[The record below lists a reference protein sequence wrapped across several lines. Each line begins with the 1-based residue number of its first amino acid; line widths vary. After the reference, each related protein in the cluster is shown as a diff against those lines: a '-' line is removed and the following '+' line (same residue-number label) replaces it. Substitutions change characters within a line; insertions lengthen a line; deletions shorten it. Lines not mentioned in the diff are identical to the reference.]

1 MNSATPFVSPSIT
14 SDVDGEPVVAVVQP
28 PVPVADVSTTYE
40 TTGIPPVFAGASHE
54 KDNRPL
60 PVEMEILVGAVASVA
75 GVTTDIALGKPL
87 PTEFEAMTRKMYV
100 VPLERPVA
108 MNDVAI
114 VVVTVVQEVPPFVE
128 RSTMYPVI
136 ESPPSLAGVTHATVV
151 WPDSTVVV
159 TDAGA
164 SGSVGVVGDTC
175 GRNGVMGLAI
185 VAQAP
190 RPTAVTAATRNI

>member
-75 GVTTDIALGKPL
+75 GVTTDIALGKPP

-108 MNDVAI
+108 TNDVAI
-114 VVVTVVQEVPPFVE
+114 VVVTVVQEAPPFVE
-128 RSTMYPVI
+128 RSTM
-136 ESPPSLAGVTHATVV
+136 
-151 WPDSTVVV
+151 
-159 TDAGA
+159 
-164 SGSVGVVGDTC
+164 
-175 GRNGVMGLAI
+175 
-185 VAQAP
+185 
-190 RPTAVTAATRNI
+190 

>member
-1 MNSATPFVSPSIT
+1 MNNATPFVRPSIT
-14 SDVDGEPVVAVVQP
+14 SEVDGEPEVAVVQP

-75 GVTTDIALGKPL
+75 GVTTDIALGKPP

-108 MNDVAI
+108 TNDVAI
-114 VVVTVVQEVPPFVE
+114 VVVTVVQEAPPFVE
-128 RSTMYPVI
+128 RSTM
-136 ESPPSLAGVTHATVV
+136 
-151 WPDSTVVV
+151 
-159 TDAGA
+159 
-164 SGSVGVVGDTC
+164 
-175 GRNGVMGLAI
+175 
-185 VAQAP
+185 
-190 RPTAVTAATRNI
+190 